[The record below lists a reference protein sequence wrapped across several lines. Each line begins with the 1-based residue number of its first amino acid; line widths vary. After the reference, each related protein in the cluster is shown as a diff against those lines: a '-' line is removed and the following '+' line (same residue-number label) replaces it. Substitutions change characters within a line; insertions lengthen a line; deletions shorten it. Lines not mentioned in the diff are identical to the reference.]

1 MIVNGKVDVFLIIL
15 NNSDVVIGE
24 IIVILVIDDV
34 NDKL

>member
-1 MIVNGKVDVFLIIL
+1 MIDNGKVDVFLIIL

-34 NDKL
+34 KDKL

>member
-1 MIVNGKVDVFLIIL
+1 MIDNGKVDVFLIIL